1 MVYKRRKV
9 RSTEYVHCLEWM
21 RKGVRADQRVCSLW
35 PAKARWRGQ
44 EINRSTFS
52 RLHGQLRRVLLSLQE
67 KHDALRTYCV
77 PDALA
82 SGEATEL
89 YGGVKPT
96 TRHPVAG
103 DVKAAYMAP
112 KRQFRPFRADA
123 AGLGPFG
130 NV

>member
-1 MVYKRRKV
+1 
-9 RSTEYVHCLEWM
+9 M
-21 RKGVRADQRVCSLW
+21 RKGLRADQRACGLW
-35 PAKARWRGQ
+35 PVKARWRGQ
-44 EINRSTFS
+44 EANQSAFS
-52 RLHGQLRRVLLSLQE
+52 RLHGQLRGISLLLQD
-67 KHDALRTYCV
+67 KDDAFRAHWG